1 MSCYNHLTI
10 EERES
15 LMLFYEQGL
24 SIRKIANELRRSPS
38 TISRELR
45 RNPGAYRATAAQKRY
60 QERRKRCVR
69 NHVLSDLELHKTVHF
84 LLGYLWWSPEQISN
98 RLRAEGT
105 AKISTSTI
113 YRALENGDLQDTL
126 RYYLRIKY
134 HKLGKNKE
142 PNKQCFQ
149 KTIDLRPEVAL
160 RRTEPGHWEG
170 DTIRSSHEKD
180 SLVTLVDRYSRML
193 LCMKVPNKES
203 GTVRRAVVKLMRQS
217 KLPVRSITFDRGT
230 EFTEGKGIEQDLDT
244 EVFFAHAKSP
254 WERPTNENTNGLIRQ
269 FVPKRSKISA
279 LTDEDVSRFVATL
292 NFRPRKCLG
301 WKTPYE
307 VAFDQVLHLT

>member
-1 MSCYNHLTI
+1 MSCYKHLTI

-15 LMLFYEQGL
+15 LMLFYEQGQ
-24 SIRKIANELRRSPS
+24 SIRQIAKNLGRAPS

-45 RNPGAYRATAAQKRY
+45 RNPNPYRATTAQKHYRK
-60 QERRKRCVR
+60 RRKLCVR
-69 NHVLSDLELHKTVHF
+69 RRLLSDLELHKSVHF

-98 RLRAEGT
+98 RLREEGT
-105 AKISTSTI
+105 ARISTSTI

-142 PNKQCFQ
+142 PNKLCFQ
-149 KTIDLRPEVAL
+149 KSITLRSEAAAL
-160 RRTEPGHWEG
+160 RAEPGHWEG
-170 DTIRSSHEKD
+170 DTIRGSCEKD
-180 SLVTLVDRYSRML
+180 CLVTLVDRYSRIL
-193 LCMKVPNKES
+193 FCMKLPNKES
-203 GTVRRAVVKLMRQS
+203 GTVRKAVVSLLTRS
-217 KLPVRSITFDRGT
+217 ELPVRSVTFDQGT
-230 EFTEGKGIEQDLDT
+230 EFTEGKVMEQELGTDIYY
-244 EVFFAHAKSP
+244 AHPRSP

-269 FVPKRSKISA
+269 LVPKRSKVSA
-279 LTDEDVSRFVATL
+279 LTVADVDRFVATL

-307 VAFDQVLHLT
+307 VAYDQVLRLT

>member
-15 LMLFYEQGL
+15 LMLFREQGL
-24 SIRKIANELRRSPS
+24 SVRKIAKKLGRAPS
-38 TISRELR
+38 TVSRELR
-45 RNPGAYRATAAQKRY
+45 RNPNPYRAVAAQKQY
-60 QERRKRCVR
+60 QKRRKLSVR
-69 NHVLSDLELHKTVHF
+69 QRVLRNPELHKMVHF
-84 LLGYLWWSPEQISN
+84 LLGYLWWSPEQIAN
-98 RLRAEGT
+98 RLREEGT
-105 AKISTSTI
+105 AHISTSTI

-142 PNKQCFQ
+142 PNKRCFQ
-149 KTIDLRPEVAL
+149 KTIDLRSEAAAL
-160 RRTEPGHWEG
+160 RAEPGHWEG
-170 DTIRSSHEKD
+170 DTIRGSCETD

-193 LCMKVPNKES
+193 LCLKVPNKES
-203 GTVRRAVVKLMRQS
+203 GTVRKAVVQLLTRS
-217 KLPVRSITFDRGT
+217 KLPVRSVTFDQGT
-230 EFTEGKGIEQDLDT
+230 EFSESEAMEKELGVD
-244 EVFFAHAKSP
+244 VYYAHPRSP

-269 FVPKRSKISA
+269 FVPKRSKVSA
-279 LTDEDVSRFVATL
+279 LAEEDVDRFVATL

-307 VAFDQVLHLT
+307 VAFQQVLRLT

>member
-1 MSCYNHLTI
+1 MSCYNHLTT

-24 SIRKIANELRRSPS
+24 SIRQIAKKLGRAAS

-45 RNPGAYRATAAQKRY
+45 RNPNPYRATTAQKNY
-60 QERRKRCVR
+60 LKRRRLCVR
-69 NHVLSDLELHKTVHF
+69 RRVLSDLDLHKTVHF

-98 RLRAEGT
+98 RLREEGT
-105 AKISTSTI
+105 AHISTSTI
-113 YRALENGDLQDTL
+113 YRALDNGDLQDTL

-142 PNKQCFQ
+142 PNKLCFQ
-149 KTIDLRPEVAL
+149 KSITLRSDSAAL
-160 RRTEPGHWEG
+160 RSEPGHWEG
-170 DTIRSSHEKD
+170 DTIRGSREKD
-180 SLVTLVDRYSRML
+180 CLVTLVDRYSRIL
-193 LCMKVPNKES
+193 LCLKVPNKES
-203 GTVRRAVVKLMRQS
+203 GTVRKAVVTLLTRT
-217 KLPVRSITFDRGT
+217 KLPVRSITFDQGT
-230 EFTEGKGIEQDLDT
+230 EFTEGEAMERELGTD
-244 EVFFAHAKSP
+244 VYYAHPRSP

-269 FVPKRSKISA
+269 FVPKRSKIST
-279 LTDEDVSRFVATL
+279 LTEDEVGRFVTLL